1 MFKENRNLISEAR
14 TSKKLPSIVWAIILA
29 LVFLYGGSIIG
40 SFALIPIFMLIGY
53 MMYEINNMELIMLFI
68 SLTSFLFITLV
79 IFFRV
84 KVIEKRSISSLGFSR
99 CHWFKQYA
107 LGFLIGIVM
116 MSAVVLLLTILG
128 CVKIETNPS
137 QPVGLSSMVPLLI
150 VLIGWIIQG
159 STEEILA
166 RGWLMNVL
174 GARYNITLALIIS
187 SVFFGMLHLRNPNV
201 NYVAILNIVLV
212 GLFFGLYVIKTND
225 LWGVCGMHTAWNF
238 AQGNLFG
245 FEVSGLNV
253 SVGSLI
259 DLNLVGNELLSGGV
273 FGPEA
278 GLGATF
284 ILILS
289 LLVLT
294 LVDKK
299 GVFAK

>member
-174 GARYNITLALIIS
+174 GARYNITLA
-187 SVFFGMLHLRNPNV
+187 
-201 NYVAILNIVLV
+201 
-212 GLFFGLYVIKTND
+212 
-225 LWGVCGMHTAWNF
+225 
-238 AQGNLFG
+238 
-245 FEVSGLNV
+245 
-253 SVGSLI
+253 
-259 DLNLVGNELLSGGV
+259 
-273 FGPEA
+273 
-278 GLGATF
+278 
-284 ILILS
+284 
-289 LLVLT
+289 
-294 LVDKK
+294 
-299 GVFAK
+299 